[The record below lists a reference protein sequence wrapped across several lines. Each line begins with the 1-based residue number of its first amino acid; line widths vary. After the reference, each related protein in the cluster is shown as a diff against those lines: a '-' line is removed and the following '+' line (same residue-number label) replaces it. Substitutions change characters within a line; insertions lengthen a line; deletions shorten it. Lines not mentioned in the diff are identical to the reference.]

1 MFQKSDIKE
10 IFQIV
15 FLSLVFAAM
24 VATLIL
30 KGPKVVITLAGIA
43 IFPPLLS
50 LALASAAKIMAE
62 AAVPATLTTSQAV
75 LALPEWLLWKNSKE
89 VFFQGLLNRVLHF

>member
-1 MFQKSDIKE
+1 MEFDYTVTTAKTFDEAVQNVQD
-10 IFQIV
+10 V
-15 FLSLVFAAM
+15 
-24 VATLIL
+24 
-30 KGPKVVITLAGIA
+30 
-43 IFPPLLS
+43 PPLLS